1 MVIVLI
7 VLNLAIYWLLNKYI
21 YLYIFKFKNMN
32 IKVNPDA
39 F

>member
-1 MVIVLI
+1 MVTVLI
-7 VLNLAIYWLLNKYI
+7 VLNLVIYWLLNKYK
-21 YLYIFKFKNMN
+21 YVYIFKFKNMN